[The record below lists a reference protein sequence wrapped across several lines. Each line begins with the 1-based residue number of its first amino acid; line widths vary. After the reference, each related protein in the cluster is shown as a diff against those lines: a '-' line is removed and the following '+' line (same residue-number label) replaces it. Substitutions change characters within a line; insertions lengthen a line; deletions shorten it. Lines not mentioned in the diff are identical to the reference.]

1 MKSIMVIMSCI
12 IFILVSG
19 CQNTQSG
26 DSANNSVTVS
36 SSVSS
41 MSHAAGGKVMSDILS
56 GKIAIKDVPR
66 EKWDKLAGQK
76 IYFGHQSVGVNIIDG
91 VKAILS
97 ENPHIKLNIVE
108 LRNPSD
114 FNVGVFAHSSVG
126 KNEDPQSKTEDFS
139 QIMNSGVGEQVD
151 ISFHKYCYIDAN
163 SRSDSNNIFQNYG
176 KQMQQLFNLYPD
188 VQFVHLT
195 MPLTTV
201 QTGPKAWIKKILG
214 KPVGGLDAN
223 IKRNEYSQLLKK
235 TYQDNGLIFDLAAVE
250 AQKPDG
256 TFESFTKNGHNY
268 LAMYK
273 GYTNDGGHLNQLG
286 QKTVAEKLL
295 IFLATIQ
302 K

>member
-12 IFILVSG
+12 TFILVSG

-26 DSANNSVTVS
+26 DNVNSSGSVS

-41 MSHAAGGKVMSDILS
+41 VSHAAGGKKMSDILS
-56 GKIAIKDVPR
+56 GKIGIKDVSQ

-108 LRNPSD
+108 SRNPSD

-139 QIMNSGVGEQVD
+139 QIMDSGVGEKTN

-163 SRSDSNNIFQNYG
+163 SRSDSNNIFENYG
-176 KQMQQLFNLYPD
+176 KQMQQLVNIYPD

-201 QTGPKAWIKKILG
+201 QSGPKAWIKKILG

-223 IKRNEYSQLLKK
+223 IKRNEYNRLLKN
-235 TYQDNGLIFDLAAVE
+235 TYQENGLIFDIAAVE
-250 AQKPDG
+250 AQRPEG
-256 TFESFTKNGHNY
+256 GFESFTKNSQSY
-268 LAMYK
+268 LSMYK

-286 QKTVAEKLL
+286 QKVVAEKLL
-295 IFLATIQ
+295 IFLAIIQ